1 MNYLTPTEP
10 AFFHLDE
17 LMMDELEMELDT
29 PAAPKTTGRL
39 RPVQQRNRRMA
50 RRALVAKLRG

>member
-1 MNYLTPTEP
+1 MTYDLT
-10 AFFHLDE
+10 ADLA
-17 LMMDELEMELDT
+17 LMDDLEMEWDQ
-29 PAAPKTTGRL
+29 PSQPNTTGRL